1 MREIFHR
8 QPKFTAERSDDP
20 NGVVVPDDLWVKCS
34 ACGELT
40 YSREFER
47 AFWVCPRCNHHERLT
62 SKQRIETLAD
72 PDSFVA
78 WDATMATADPLD
90 FVANGES
97 YADKAAATAR
107 RSGATESMV
116 TGQAAILGQPVALAV
131 AEFRFL
137 GGSMGSVFGEKLA
150 RAIERA
156 VDQHLPVITVSTS
169 GGARMHESVF
179 SLMQMAKTTA
189 ALARLG
195 EHGLPHIA
203 LLVDPCLGGVTA
215 SYATVADV
223 IVAEPGAMIGFA
235 GRRVIEQV
243 TRQKLPADF
252 QTAEFLLTHGMID
265 LVIPRRDLPAQIS
278 RLLHHYR
285 RCRPAQVPETA
296 SGVAAVEEPIGA

>member
-40 YSREFER
+40 YTREFER
-47 AFWVCPRCNHHERLT
+47 ALWVCPRCNHHERLT
-62 SKQRIETLAD
+62 SKQRIETLTD
-72 PDSFVA
+72 PESFVP
-78 WDATMATADPLD
+78 WDATMATADPLN